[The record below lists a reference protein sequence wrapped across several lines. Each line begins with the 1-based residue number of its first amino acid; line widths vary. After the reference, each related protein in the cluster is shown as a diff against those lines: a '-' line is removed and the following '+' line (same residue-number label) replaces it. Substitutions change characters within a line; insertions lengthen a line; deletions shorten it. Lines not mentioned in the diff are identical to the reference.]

1 MQDTDKDQNARIQAR
16 GMLTGR
22 RIAVTGGAGAIG
34 AAIARH
40 LVALGARVFVLDL
53 AQPAQQ
59 VAGTRFVQ
67 ADVTRRET
75 LDAARA
81 EIEREGGSI
90 DGLVNCHGFQI
101 RRKFEDYTEE
111 EWARV
116 VDVNFSGVFRSCQA
130 FGPALR
136 EHGGSIVNI
145 SSVVG
150 TIAARTGVAYG
161 ASKAAV
167 SHLSR
172 VLAVEWAPKVRVNAV
187 APGVVS
193 SPLTAE
199 LFANPEYAAKR
210 MEMIPMKRI
219 AEPEDI
225 AGPVGFLL
233 SDHAAM
239 MTGQV
244 LIVDGGFSLQ

>member
-67 ADVTRRET
+67 ADVTQRET

-81 EIEREGGSI
+81 EIEREGGSVY
-90 DGLVNCHGFQI
+90 GLVNCHGFQI

-145 SSVVG
+145 SSVVC

-172 VLAVEWAPKVRVNAV
+172 VLAVEWAPKVRGWLANRIVQIFWFKL
-187 APGVVS
+187 VS
-193 SPLTAE
+193 A
-199 LFANPEYAAKR
+199 
-210 MEMIPMKRI
+210 
-219 AEPEDI
+219 
-225 AGPVGFLL
+225 
-233 SDHAAM
+233 
-239 MTGQV
+239 Q
-244 LIVDGGFSLQ
+244 